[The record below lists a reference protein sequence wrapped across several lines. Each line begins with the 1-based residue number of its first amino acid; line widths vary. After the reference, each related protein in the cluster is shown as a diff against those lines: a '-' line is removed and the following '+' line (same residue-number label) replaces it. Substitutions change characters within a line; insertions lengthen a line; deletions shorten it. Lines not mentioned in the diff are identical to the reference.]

1 MNDITTLDKSTD
13 KTQTKMRKGA
23 CISANA
29 IKYLAALAMLI
40 DHIAWCF
47 VDTYSVLGVIMHT
60 IGRITAPI
68 MTYFIVEG
76 FHYTRNVNKYLL
88 RLAVFAAVS
97 WIPFIFMETG
107 SLIPFTYADGN
118 LYFNPAQ
125 GVIYTFFLTLLA
137 LKTVHSETLKKPAK
151 ALIVI
156 GLCLLSM
163 IGDWFFFPIVWAL
176 LFDKYRGSFK
186 KQAAA
191 FAVSSLVL
199 MTLMV
204 IFVTF
209 VTGGILKNL
218 FQYGVLL
225 ALVPLYFYSGEKGR
239 GGRFNKWFFYIFYPA
254 HLALL
259 GVLRW
264 YVFK

>member
-1 MNDITTLDKSTD
+1 MSDITTLEKTSESTQL
-13 KTQTKMRKGA
+13 QTRKGA
-23 CISANA
+23 FISANT
-29 IKYLAALAMLI
+29 IKYFAVFAMLI

-47 VDTYSVLGVIMHT
+47 VDTNSILGIIMHL
-60 IGRITAPI
+60 IGRMTAPI

-76 FHYTRNVNKYLL
+76 YHYTRNVNKYLA
-88 RLAVFAAVS
+88 RLAIFAAVS
-97 WIPFIFMETG
+97 WIPFLFMEYGTF
-107 SLIPFTYADGN
+107 LPFTFVDGN

-137 LKTVHSETLKKPAK
+137 LKTVHSQSLPKPAK
-151 ALIVI
+151 VVLVI
-156 GLCLLSM
+156 GLCMLSS

-176 LFDKYRGSFK
+176 LLDKYRGNFK

-191 FAVSSLVL
+191 FAISSVVL
-199 MTLMV
+199 MTLMIV
-204 IFVTF
+204 FLTDGF
-209 VTGGILKNL
+209 GNNW

-225 ALVPLYFYSGEKGR
+225 ALIPLYFYNGEKGR

-254 HLALL
+254 HLLIL
-259 GVLRW
+259 GILKW